1 MNAFQTPA
9 AITVAL
15 DLAVANVTVIASNRT
30 DTTVEVKPTDANK
43 KADVQAVEQTQ
54 VSFADNTLSVQT
66 PKGWRTS
73 LKGKSSIEVTV
84 QVPSG
89 SQVNGTV
96 AAGAL
101 LGSGPL
107 GYSNVEL
114 SLGDITIA
122 QPQGSVTAKVAQ
134 GNITI
139 GEAVRGLLELET
151 AVGAI
156 EVGIHPGSAAVLK
169 TNTPNGAVSNQ
180 LGPVAQ
186 TGDTVE
192 VHAKTSTGN
201 ITLHNTTAV

>member
-9 AITVAL
+9 AITVEL
-15 DLAVANVTVIASNRT
+15 DLAVANVTVIASDRT
-30 DTTVEVKPTDANK
+30 DTTVDIKPTDADK
-43 KADVQAVEQTQ
+43 KADLHAVEQTQ

-73 LKGKSSIEVTV
+73 FKGKSSIEVTV
-84 QVPSG
+84 QVPTG
-89 SQVNGTV
+89 SQLKGAV

-107 GYSNVEL
+107 GDSNVEL
-114 SLGDITIA
+114 SLGDITFE

-139 GEAVRGLLELET
+139 GDAVRGVLQLET
-151 AVGAI
+151 SVGAI
-156 EVGIHPGSAAVLK
+156 EVGINPASAAVLK
-169 TNTPNGAVSNQ
+169 TNTPNGAVHNQ

-186 TGDTVE
+186 AGDTVE
-192 VHAKTSTGN
+192 VNAKNSSGN
-201 ITLHNTTAV
+201 ITIHNTAAV